1 MALKRSADDVWA
13 SSSSSSDSL
22 LLMLVVM
29 IWRKEWYFKH
39 RRLIQHRQV
48 SNYHRWENP
57 VETQPSW
64 MNSGSQFSWEAWAPS
79 SNLMIQTRSTHAK
92 KQAIQ
97 WVSFRYGQVHLLY
110 IARIFVVDS
119 WGPGSDVPHMHCHQW
134 INITFSCVS
143 NSYQYRDD
151 ACSIWLLGWFDAS
164 WKNDLSGI
172 RKAFRWMKLSSL
184 RSRSLAWLSEPSF
197 LLATINHSSSTST
210 LNLSYISTRQTCIHS
225 ISTFEVSMYLYI
237 STSLLPLFPKPI
249 IIRFF
254 AW

>member
-1 MALKRSADDVWA
+1 MALKSADDVWA

-119 WGPGSDVPHMHCHQW
+119 WGPGSDVPHMHWHQW